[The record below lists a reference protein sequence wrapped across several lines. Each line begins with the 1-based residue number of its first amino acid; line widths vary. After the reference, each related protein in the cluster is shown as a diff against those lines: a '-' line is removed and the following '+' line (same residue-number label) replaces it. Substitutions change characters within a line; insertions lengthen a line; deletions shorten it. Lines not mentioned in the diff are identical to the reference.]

1 MSNISIFDLDKGVSL
16 GLIKNE
22 KFKSNLISIYFA
34 RNLKREE
41 ATKVSLLSN
50 MLSVGTMKYPTM
62 RDISRRLDELYGM
75 SMNVGVS
82 KHGEKALTYFKFLS
96 VSDKYLDEPIFEE
109 VVDFINEIVSNP
121 LVIDKK
127 LNPDMF
133 DIEKEILKDEINS
146 KINDKRSYAS
156 LRCIEAMCYDEPYSI
171 DQVGYVED
179 LKSITAE
186 NMYEMYKEF
195 IATSRIFIT
204 VEGDFD
210 EEEAHKICHDKFK
223 FDRGNIE
230 NIERE
235 RFDIVPHDPTY
246 LTEIIGANQGKLVIG
261 YRTGVDYKDYE
272 NYYSLMVGNSLFG
285 GGPHSKLFNNVREK
299 ESICYYAS
307 SVLEKCKGLMIVSSG
322 IEVNNYERALELITK
337 ELQDVINGNFSEEDV
352 DNSKKS
358 ILNALKASYDS
369 VSGESD
375 FTYNQF
381 ISGTNLEIEEVI
393 NYVSNVDKE
402 SIVRSMAN
410 IFEDTVYYLR

>member
-1 MSNISIFDLDKGVSL
+1 
-16 GLIKNE
+16 
-22 KFKSNLISIYFA
+22 
-34 RNLKREE
+34 
-41 ATKVSLLSN
+41 
-50 MLSVGTMKYPTM
+50 MLSMGTMKYPTM

-75 SMNVGVS
+75 SMNVGVN
-82 KHGEKALTYFKFLS
+82 KHGEKALTSFKFLS

-121 LVIDKK
+121 LVIDGK

-133 DIEKEILKDEINS
+133 EVEKEILKDEINS
-146 KINDKRSYAS
+146 KINDKRIYAAI
-156 LRCIEAMCYDEPYSI
+156 RCIEAMCYDEPYSI

-179 LKSITAE
+179 LKSITPE

-204 VEGDFD
+204 IEGDFD
-210 EEEAHKICHDKFK
+210 EEDAYKICRDKFK

-246 LTEIIGANQGKLVIG
+246 LTEIIGTNQGKLVIG

-272 NYYSLMVGNSLFG
+272 MYYSLMVGNSLFG

-307 SVLEKCKGLMIVSSG
+307 STLEKCKGLMIVSSG

-381 ISGTNLEIEEVI
+381 ISGTNLEIDEVI

>member
-210 EEEAHKICHDKFK
+210 EKEAHKICHDKFK

>member
-1 MSNISIFDLDKGVSL
+1 
-16 GLIKNE
+16 
-22 KFKSNLISIYFA
+22 
-34 RNLKREE
+34 
-41 ATKVSLLSN
+41 
-50 MLSVGTMKYPTM
+50 
-62 RDISRRLDELYGM
+62 
-75 SMNVGVS
+75 
-82 KHGEKALTYFKFLS
+82 
-96 VSDKYLDEPIFEE
+96 
-109 VVDFINEIVSNP
+109 
-121 LVIDKK
+121 
-127 LNPDMF
+127 
-133 DIEKEILKDEINS
+133 
-146 KINDKRSYAS
+146 
-156 LRCIEAMCYDEPYSI
+156 
-171 DQVGYVED
+171 
-179 LKSITAE
+179 
-186 NMYEMYKEF
+186 
-195 IATSRIFIT
+195 
-204 VEGDFD
+204 
-210 EEEAHKICHDKFK
+210 
-223 FDRGNIE
+223 
-230 NIERE
+230 
-235 RFDIVPHDPTY
+235 
-246 LTEIIGANQGKLVIG
+246 
-261 YRTGVDYKDYE
+261 
-272 NYYSLMVGNSLFG
+272 MVGNSLFG